1 MLDVLG
7 GLWTHLNIFGG
18 VRTHL
23 SIFRGGQDFAAF
35 GYEIEVP
42 PPLQMY
48 LTPSLSQNFPYV
60 VFIENNTYSFKI
72 SAVCR
77 VR

>member
-7 GLWTHLNIFGG
+7 GYGTTSTFLGG

-35 GYEIEVP
+35 GYEIEVT